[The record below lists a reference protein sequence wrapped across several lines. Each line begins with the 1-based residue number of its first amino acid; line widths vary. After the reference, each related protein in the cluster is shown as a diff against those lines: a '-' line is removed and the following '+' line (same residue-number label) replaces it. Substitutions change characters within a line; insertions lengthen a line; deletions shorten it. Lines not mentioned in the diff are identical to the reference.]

1 MENWLK
7 SVSAFANGTGGTLVF
22 GTAEDGTVAGVKDME
37 TASEVIRLKIEEC
50 IVPPPEVRL
59 KVKRAEN
66 GKRLLLLEVTAGRET
81 PYYYMGDGRAEVFVR
96 AEKASIPA
104 SAQELKSLILKGRYL
119 SYDTQVSG
127 YDFKDFTFTELCVAY
142 QEWTGDRMNERKFES
157 FGLMKSGKL
166 TYAGLLFAD
175 ASPVPNSRLVCS
187 RWKGKE
193 RTESAEYRGGLIYLI
208 NKGIWFV
215 RSNTKILWREE
226 NGRKTELPDYDSGS
240 VFEAVV
246 NAFAHRDYFI
256 RGSEVRID
264 IFEEYLT
271 VCSPGGM
278 PDGEQIQKKDTDTV
292 LSVRR
297 NPVIADMFYQIGYM
311 KRQGTGLRN
320 IRSLC
325 EETKGVTCG
334 RTPEFY
340 SDKGQF
346 TVVLKNLNSGGGNI
360 DMDGDRNADTDGGE
374 DGNGGN
380 KAVKP
385 ETSPEVLLNEN
396 EKRILAIL
404 KEQPAVST
412 DNLSRESK
420 IAKRTVERILQGL
433 KKKGAV
439 VREGSRRS
447 GSWKVMISYCE
458 RNEQ

>member
-50 IVPPPEVRL
+50 IVPAPEIKL
-59 KVKRAEN
+59 KVKTAES
-66 GKRLLLLEVTAGRET
+66 GRRLLLLEVAAGRET

-96 AEKASIPA
+96 AEKSSVPA

-119 SYDTQVSG
+119 SYDTQISG
-127 YDFKDFTFTELCVAY
+127 YDFQDFAFTELCVAY
-142 QEWTGDRMNERKFES
+142 QEWTGDRMNDKRFES
-157 FGLMKSGKL
+157 FGLVKSGKL

-175 ASPVPNSRLVCS
+175 HSPVPHSRLVCS

-193 RTESAEYRGGLIYLI
+193 RAESAEYSGGLIYLI
-208 NKGIWFV
+208 NKGVWFV
-215 RSNTKILWREE
+215 RSNSKILWREE
-226 NGRKTELPDYDSGS
+226 SGRKTELPDYNGGS
-240 VFEAVV
+240 VFEVMV

-256 RGSEVRID
+256 RGSEVRVD

-278 PDGEQIQKKDTDTV
+278 PGGEQIQKKDVDTV

-311 KRQGTGLRN
+311 KCQGSGLSR
-320 IRSLC
+320 IRSIC
-325 EETKGVTCG
+325 EDTEVCTEGKA
-334 RTPEFY
+334 PEFY

-346 TVVLKNLNSGGGNI
+346 TAVLKNLNFGGVNNGVNNG
-360 DMDGDRNADTDGGE
+360 DDDGKMAVKIEE
-374 DGNGGN
+374 DGEGI
-380 KAVKP
+380 K
-385 ETSPEVLLNEN
+385 EILLTEN

-404 KEQPAVST
+404 KEQPEIST
-412 DNLSRESK
+412 DNISLQSK
-420 IAKRTVERILQGL
+420 VAKRTVERILQTL

-439 VREGSRRS
+439 VREGSRRR
-447 GSWKVMISYCE
+447 GSWKVVIKI
-458 RNEQ
+458 